1 MNIRIEDAFRTDAG
15 RILGAVT
22 AYTGDLQ
29 LAEDAVQEA
38 FARAI
43 AQKNAGEGPGNPA
56 AWITTAAR
64 RIAVDT
70 IRRERT
76 AARAHPRLVAD
87 AASPDAVDPGEF
99 AFTGDERLELILT
112 VCHPELGEETRL
124 GLALRFA
131 CGIPTRDVASML
143 LVTESAMAARLTRAK
158 RHLHESSIRFAM
170 TDGRQVAERMPD
182 ALSVISL
189 MFTVGYDAPARAE
202 AAQLCADAIELARDA
217 HRIRSDDPEAAGLLA
232 LLLLT
237 HARRPARL
245 DPAGELVELAAADR
259 RRWDVRMLAEGELL
273 ATRAL
278 TVGTGRFA
286 LQAGIAG
293 LHAIA
298 AEWEHTDWDAI
309 ARLYEGLV
317 DLWPSPS
324 SRLARLVARG
334 HAPAIGPESARLEL
348 DADEAL
354 FRGTTAAQ
362 AFAVRAEL
370 DVQCGDPLSAL
381 TDLHEALIRTEDPA
395 VRRHLERRI
404 SALTV

>member
-43 AQKNAGEGPGNPA
+43 AQENAGEGPGNPA

-76 AARAHPRLVAD
+76 AARAHPLLVAD
-87 AASPDAVDPGEF
+87 AASSDEADPGEF

-189 MFTVGYDAPARAE
+189 VFAVGYDAPARAE

-217 HRIRSDDPEAAGLLA
+217 HRIRPDDPEAAGLLA
-232 LLLLT
+232 LTLLT
-237 HARRPARL
+237 HARRSARL

-259 RRWDVRMLAEGELL
+259 GDGTCGCSLKASCSPPGLSLSAQVASPCRPASPGSTRSRRSGSRRTGTRSRGFTKGSSTCGPRRLHDWHDWSPAGALLPSDPNRRGWSWTPTRRSSAEP
-273 ATRAL
+273 R
-278 TVGTGRFA
+278 R
-286 LQAGIAG
+286 
-293 LHAIA
+293 
-298 AEWEHTDWDAI
+298 
-309 ARLYEGLV
+309 RR
-317 DLWPSPS
+317 PSRCAPS
-324 SRLARLVARG
+324 SMFSAEIRSRRSRTSTKRSS
-334 HAPAIGPESARLEL
+334 GP
-348 DADEAL
+348 
-354 FRGTTAAQ
+354 
-362 AFAVRAEL
+362 
-370 DVQCGDPLSAL
+370 
-381 TDLHEALIRTEDPA
+381 RTRP
-395 VRRHLERRI
+395 
-404 SALTV
+404 

>member
-1 MNIRIEDAFRTDAG
+1 MSSRIEDAFRADAG

-38 FARAI
+38 FLRAI
-43 AQKNAGEGPGNPA
+43 AQEHAGEGARNPA

-64 RIAVDT
+64 RIAVDS
-70 IRRERT
+70 IRRQRT
-76 AARAHPRLVAD
+76 AARAQPLLAAD
-87 AASPDAVDPGEF
+87 AARSYDEEPGDF
-99 AFTGDERLELILT
+99 TFTGDERLELILT
-112 VCHPELGEETRL
+112 VCHPELAEETRL

-143 LVTESAMAARLTRAK
+143 LVTESTMAARLTRAK
-158 RHLHESSIRFAM
+158 RHLHESAIRFAM

-189 MFTVGYDAPARAE
+189 MFTVGYDTPARAE
-202 AAQLCADAIELARDA
+202 AAQLCADAVELARDA
-217 HRIRSDDPEAAGLLA
+217 HRIRPDDPEAAGLLA

-237 HARRPARL
+237 DARRPARL
-245 DPAGELVELAAADR
+245 DPAGELVELSVADR
-259 RRWDVRMLAEGELL
+259 TKWDADLIAEGEHL

-278 TVGTGRFA
+278 TAGTGRFA

-298 AEWEHTDWDAI
+298 ADWEDTDWDGI
-309 ARLYEGLV
+309 AQLYEGLV
-317 DLWPSPS
+317 ELWPSPS
-324 SRLARLVARG
+324 ARLARLVARG
-334 HAPAIGPESARLEL
+334 HAPGVGPEAARREL
-348 DADEAL
+348 DADDVL

-370 DVQCGDPLSAL
+370 DVRCGDPLSAF
-381 TDLHEALIRTEDPA
+381 TDFHEALVRSEDPA

-404 SALTV
+404 AGLVA